1 MATEDLFRTTAV
13 TQIDAYVK
21 PNNAA
26 SLRLFT
32 GSGYALERAEMI
44 NGHQAV
50 HFAFERAAGED
61 QQGGMDLA
69 GICSASK
76 TE

>member
-1 MATEDLFRTTAV
+1 V

-44 NGHQAV
+44 SGHQAV
-50 HFAFERAAGED
+50 HLALERAAREERQDGR
-61 QQGGMDLA
+61 GLA